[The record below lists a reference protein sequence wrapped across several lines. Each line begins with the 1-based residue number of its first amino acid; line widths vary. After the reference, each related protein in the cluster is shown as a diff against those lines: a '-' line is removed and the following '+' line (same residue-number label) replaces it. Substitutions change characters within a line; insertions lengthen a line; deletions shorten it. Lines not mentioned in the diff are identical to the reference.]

1 MTPLTMI
8 KPGET
13 AMVERVGGR
22 EETKR
27 FLTNL
32 GFTDGADVTIVN
44 EIDGNMIVK
53 VRDARV
59 AIGEDMAKKIM
70 VS

>member
-1 MTPLTMI
+1 MPLTMVRA
-8 KPGET
+8 GET
-13 AMVERVGGR
+13 VKVEKVGGL

-59 AIGEDMAKKIM
+59 AINTDMAKKIM

>member
-1 MTPLTMI
+1 MPLTMI

-13 AMVERVGGR
+13 AKVERVGGR

-59 AIGEDMAKKIM
+59 AIGTDMAKKIM

>member
-1 MTPLTMI
+1 MPLTMLR
-8 KPGET
+8 PGET
-13 AMVERVGGR
+13 SKVKKVGGL
-22 EETKR
+22 EETRK

-59 AIGEDMAKKIM
+59 AINTDMAKKIM